1 MSAHLIPHPNAPLPL
16 EPVEIVWARKRLILG
31 DGLAQI
37 AEELGVEPFDVDHA
51 LWKRV
56 IRHGQRQDRSAA

>member
-1 MSAHLIPHPNAPLPL
+1 M
-16 EPVEIVWARKRLILG
+16 LG
-31 DGLAQI
+31 DGLAVL

-56 IRHGQRQDRSAA
+56 IRHGARQARDAA

>member
-1 MSAHLIPHPNAPLPL
+1 MPQPRIVTPLPL
-16 EPVEIVWARKRLILG
+16 EPVEIAWARKRLMLG
-31 DGLAQI
+31 DGLAVL

-56 IRHGQRQDRSAA
+56 IRHGSRQARDAA